1 MSPKAI
7 LTDIEGT
14 TSSIAFVHLVLFP
27 YARTRLASHVAA
39 HPDQVAPVLAEI
51 RAREGA
57 LSDADCIA
65 RLIGWMDQ
73 DAKIGPLKTLQ
84 GMIWADGYRDG
95 ALKGHIYP
103 DAVAGLR
110 RWHAMGITLAVYSSG
125 SVPAQKLLFGHSE
138 AGDLTPLFSGWFD
151 TGVGGKKDAASYRA
165 ITEALDLPADD
176 ILFLSDVPAELDAA
190 REAGLAVTLLARDGL
205 PDNSPYPATDS
216 FDTILPHEAHA

>member
-1 MSPKAI
+1 MSWPI
-7 LTDIEGT
+7 RIRSPGSGRD
-14 TSSIAFVHLVLFP
+14 P
-27 YARTRLASHVAA
+27 CAR
-39 HPDQVAPVLAEI
+39 
-51 RAREGA
+51 GA

-65 RLIGWMDQ
+65 RLIDWMDQ
-73 DAKIGPLKTLQ
+73 DAKIGPLKALQ

-165 ITEALDLPADD
+165 IAAALDLPAGD

-205 PDNSPYPATDS
+205 PDNSLYPATDS

>member
-1 MSPKAI
+1 MNPKAI

-14 TSSIAFVHLVLFP
+14 TSSIAFVHEVLFP
-27 YARTRLASHVAA
+27 YARTRLASYVAA

-151 TGVGGKKDAASYRA
+151 TGCWRQEGRCLLPRHRRSAGPARTRHPVPLGRSRRTRCRARGGACRHPAGPRRPA
-165 ITEALDLPADD
+165 RQQPLPRHRQLRHHPSA
-176 ILFLSDVPAELDAA
+176 
-190 REAGLAVTLLARDGL
+190 
-205 PDNSPYPATDS
+205 
-216 FDTILPHEAHA
+216 

>member
-1 MSPKAI
+1 
-7 LTDIEGT
+7 
-14 TSSIAFVHLVLFP
+14 
-27 YARTRLASHVAA
+27 
-39 HPDQVAPVLAEI
+39 
-51 RAREGA
+51 
-57 LSDADCIA
+57 
-65 RLIGWMDQ
+65 MDQ

>member
-1 MSPKAI
+1 MTPKAI

-14 TSSIAFVHLVLFP
+14 TSSIAFVHDVLFP
-27 YARTRLASHVAA
+27 YARARLADYVAA
-39 HPDQVAPVLAEI
+39 HRDEVASVLADI
-51 RAREGA
+51 RASEGD
-57 LSDADCIA
+57 LSEADCIA
-65 RLIGWMDQ
+65 RLIDWMDQ
-73 DAKIGPLKTLQ
+73 DAKIGPLKALQ

-151 TGVGGKKDAASYRA
+151 TGVGGKKESASYRA
-165 ITEALDLPADD
+165 IAEALALPAGD

-190 REAGLAVTLLARDGL
+190 REAGLAITLLARDGL
-205 PDNSPYPATDS
+205 PHDSAYPVTDS
-216 FDTILPHEAHA
+216 FATILPHEAHA